1 MILSAAIM
9 FRVGFKKKNNYSSK
23 NSRKIVRKKVVT
35 QDLAEMNSHKTSAVG
50 DLISNEI
57 MKY

>member
-1 MILSAAIM
+1 MGL
-9 FRVGFKKKNNYSSK
+9 KKRIVTQK

>member
-1 MILSAAIM
+1 M